1 MEIKDWK
8 PYDSGNLKGY
18 FRLITSEGFEI
29 KGMKLLQGENGMFV
43 GAPSVKGKDGNYYD
57 QVWIPEQQ
65 KQALLDKV
73 LEVAS
78 PEEEEIPF

>member
-29 KGMKLLQGENGMFV
+29 KGMKLLQ
-43 GAPSVKGKDGNYYD
+43 
-57 QVWIPEQQ
+57 
-65 KQALLDKV
+65 
-73 LEVAS
+73 
-78 PEEEEIPF
+78 